1 MIEFL
6 LLCFGFALFGGFLS
20 VVAWVYAEICT
31 EPEMIFYKLWTLA
44 NEKLPKWL
52 AKPLITCVYC
62 SGGQI
67 ALWSYLI
74 LVWTTDLKY
83 NFFHHIITISF
94 TIFFINQIDKQNVTK
109 N

>member
-1 MIEFL
+1 MQFIG
-6 LLCFGFALFGGFLS
+6 LCFAFALLGGFLS

-31 EPEMIFYKLWTLA
+31 EPEMLFNKVYCFINDKFPT
-44 NEKLPKWL
+44 WL

-62 SGGQI
+62 SGGQMS
-67 ALWSYLI
+67 LWSYLI

>member
-1 MIEFL
+1 MIEFIL
-6 LLCFGFALFGGFLS
+6 YCFAFALFGVFLS

-31 EPEMIFYKLWTLA
+31 EPEMIFYKLWNFA
-44 NEKLPKWL
+44 NEKLPKWI

-74 LVWTTDLKY
+74 LIWITDLNY
-83 NFFHHIITISF
+83 NFFHHIITIGF
-94 TIFFINQIDKQNVTK
+94 TIFFINIIDKNQHK
-109 N
+109 